1 MNRIRLAAVCAV
13 ALASVGTS
21 YAATF
26 YVATTGTDNANCGS
40 SSAPCRHIQFAI
52 DKAQNDGD
60 IVRVKNGTYAE
71 CFIVPTPGSGLAQVT
86 VESDAFATGAPLGSA
101 ILDGAGVCDLASG
114 AAGPVVVVVDRS
126 VVRGFKIQHGGDS
139 GVWGFGA
146 VAITNN
152 TITGNSTTTYAGG
165 IFAYTGA
172 YISAA
177 DTKLAINDNTISS
190 NTSVGSGGG
199 LYVFAPGVGL
209 PSSVEIRNNT
219 LTNNVAGPDPGD
231 GAFGAFGGA
240 MTIFTDSLTTLDT
253 ASVVITNNTIDGN
266 AAHKSVDGYPAYGG
280 GIFVATGIYLGYG
293 TETVEVGDFGA
304 DNDNA
309 IRNNTTEGYGGG
321 VSVNLQPGIGADHT
335 IKVVNNFFSNN
346 SGERGGGGVH
356 GFFLTGDPDNGG
368 TGTLEI
374 TDNTVT
380 GNHASGLPGSGVLGG
395 GGIFAEMYSRRTP
408 LPQVSFE
415 IERNKIQSNDSK
427 SIGGGVS
434 LFAYSDDDPEQNGVA
449 LPSAA
454 KIDFR
459 NNLVAQNSAV
469 NPGTGGARGG
479 GVWAAGRAFGDQAV
493 ATIDLDFLTV
503 ASNHTDS
510 GAGGIE
516 LEAYPELDDPGNT
529 MGFVEIEL
537 TNSIITGNELIGT
550 GGPITPGGTVSV
562 DVRYNDAFD
571 NEGADWE
578 ANLGVTTGTNGNI
591 SVDPGLDAQFTP
603 QLCSATIDAGDPA
616 APFDDEPQ
624 PNGGRVN
631 MGELGGTANATR
643 TLPDSNGDDIVDGVD
658 ILKLAVAFGSST
670 GGPRYDPA
678 VDFDGDGNNDGS
690 DLSYLASMYAR
701 SCP

>member
-1 MNRIRLAAVCAV
+1 MNRIRLVAACAV

-21 YAATF
+21 YAATI
-26 YVATTGTDNANCGS
+26 YVATTGTDSTNCGS

-52 DKAQNDGD
+52 DKAQTDGD
-60 IVRVKNGTYAE
+60 IIRVKNGTYAE
-71 CFIVPTPGSGLAQVT
+71 CFIVPTPGSGLTQVT
-86 VESDAFATGAPLGSA
+86 VESDAFATGGNLGSA

-114 AAGPVVVVVDRS
+114 APGPVVVVLDRS

-165 IFAYTGA
+165 IFAYTGS

-199 LYVFAPGVGL
+199 LYVFAPGVGF
-209 PSSVEIRNNT
+209 PSVVEIKNNT
-219 LTNNVAGPDPGD
+219 LTGNVAGPDPGD

-240 MTIFTDSLTTLDT
+240 MTIFTDTLTTLDT

-266 AAHKSVDGYPAYGG
+266 TAHKAVDGYPAYGG
-280 GIFVATGIYLGYG
+280 GVFAATGIYLGYG
-293 TETVEVGDFGA
+293 TETVEIGQAGSGNSV
-304 DNDNA
+304 
-309 IRNNTTEGYGGG
+309 RNNTTEGYGGG
-321 VSVNLQPGIGADHT
+321 ISANLQPGIGADHT
-335 IKVVNNFFSNN
+335 IKVAGNSVSAN
-346 SGERGGGGVH
+346 SGERGGGGIH

-368 TGTLEI
+368 TGTVEI
-374 TDNTVT
+374 TDNAVT

-408 LPQVSFE
+408 LAQVSFD
-415 IERNKIQSNDSK
+415 IERNDIQNNDSK
-427 SIGGGVS
+427 SLGGGAS
-434 LFAYSDDDPEQNGVA
+434 LFAYADDDPEQNGVA
-449 LPSAA
+449 LPTAA
-454 KIDFR
+454 EIDFR

-469 NPGTGGARGG
+469 NPGSGGARGG
-479 GVWAAGRAFGDQAV
+479 GIWAAGRAFGDQAV

-503 ASNHTDS
+503 VSNHTDS

-529 MGFVEIEL
+529 LGSVEIEL
-537 TNSIITGNELIGT
+537 SNSIIANNEGFGA

-562 DVRYNDAFD
+562 DVRYNDSFQND
-571 NEGADWE
+571 TNWE
-578 ANLGVTTGTNGNI
+578 ANLGVTTGTNGNV
-591 SVDPGLDAQFTP
+591 SVDPGLDSLFVP

-616 APFDDEPQ
+616 ASFDLEPQ

-631 MGELGGTANATR
+631 MGHLGGTANATR
-643 TLPDSNGDDIVDGVD
+643 TLPDSNGDGIVDGID
-658 ILKLAVAFGSST
+658 ILKLAVAFGSSA
-670 GGPRYDPA
+670 GGPRYNPA
-678 VDFDGDGNNDGS
+678 VDFDADGNNDGN
-690 DLSYLASMYAR
+690 DLSYLASLYAR